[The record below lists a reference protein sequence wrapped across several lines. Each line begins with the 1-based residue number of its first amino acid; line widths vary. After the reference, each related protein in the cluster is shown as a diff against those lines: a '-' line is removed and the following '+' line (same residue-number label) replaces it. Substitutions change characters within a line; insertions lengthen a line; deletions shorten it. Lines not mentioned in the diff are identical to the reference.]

1 MIIPKA
7 LEFILVP
14 CGLHL
19 FGSVVESLF
28 SIDCNHLEKW
38 LLGDIICLYLFAPGG
53 QFFEMSRHNAMKA
66 LEIYKRASQQ
76 VALTK
81 HVHFGS
87 KHSQNCYKGSFFF
100 HHVIFLGELMF
111 SRLSEARCS
120 VNGHFKPLFFLLHV
134 DRTPRKF
141 CRALRQ
147 FSQ

>member
-19 FGSVVESLF
+19 FSSVVDSLF

-38 LLGDIICLYLFAPGG
+38 LLRDIVCLYLFAPGG

-81 HVHFGS
+81 HFALWF
-87 KHSQNCYKGSFFF
+87 QT
-100 HHVIFLGELMF
+100 LT
-111 SRLSEARCS
+111 RL
-120 VNGHFKPLFFLLHV
+120 L
-134 DRTPRKF
+134 
-141 CRALRQ
+141 
-147 FSQ
+147 